1 MYWVRFLVILKNLN
15 AFKEE
20 NKMITAQL
28 TKYTKALN
36 DLPEHIK
43 SNCVDMVS
51 TEAPTCNTPGCH
63 AGLVS
68 IVAQY
73 LPELQ
78 ECYNNSLDFDGE
90 RYFQE
95 YKNNRPYS
103 YSRWADALALYLG
116 FQFDE
121 TEHTREAL
129 MRWVDSN
136 PYYWGNLYGEGMFNS
151 CIAFDQDTDFFPH
164 SVIID
169 HFTAMSDRL
178 NEKRGK

>member
-1 MYWVRFLVILKNLN
+1 
-15 AFKEE
+15 
-20 NKMITAQL
+20 MITTQL

-36 DLPEHIK
+36 ALPDHIK
-43 SNCVDMVS
+43 NNSVCMFSV
-51 TEAPTCNTPGCH
+51 EAPSCNTPGCH
-63 AGLVS
+63 AGLIS
-68 IVAQY
+68 IVSQY

-78 ECYNNSLDFDGE
+78 ECYNNTLEFDGE
-90 RYFQE
+90 KYYQE

-103 YSRWADALALYLG
+103 YGRWADALALYLG

-129 MRWVDSN
+129 MRWADSN

-151 CIAFDQDTDFFPH
+151 CIAFDHDTDFFPH

-178 NEKRGK
+178 NENQGKQGI